1 MDLPDFLKPNSK
13 LAPPGTDPLAMPTH
27 RSRGPNRLLL
37 IGLIILMIGFCVAG
51 AWGLFSNAMGANAEP
66 STPTVEAT
74 PFDPNVVIEV
84 HATATPQPT
93 GTLITAGGL
102 LTQYAQSVTPASS
115 LTENP
120 CSTPEHFLTELAC
133 NDLSMTATLAAAQ
146 PGQVVNVS
154 GIESHVTTVYI
165 YPTWPPTAWV
175 ITATQTFT
183 PRVEIVEVTRI
194 ITATPGP
201 TQTPWFFIT
210 QPPVVTVIV
219 PQTVVFYYTQESTV
233 QVTVEVP
240 VTVVVTA
247 TPTETPTPSP
257 TP

>member
-1 MDLPDFLKPNSK
+1 MDLPDFLKPNSRM
-13 LAPPGTDPLAMPTH
+13 APPGTDPLAMPTR
-27 RSRGPNRLLL
+27 RSHGPNRLLL
-37 IGLIILMIGFCVAG
+37 IGLIMLMLVFCGAG
-51 AWGLFSNAMGANAEP
+51 AWGLFSNAMGANAA

-74 PFDPNVVIEV
+74 PFDPGVVIEE
-84 HATATPQPT
+84 HATPTPGPT
-93 GTLITAGGL
+93 STLITGYGL
-102 LTQYAQSVTPASS
+102 LTQMAESPTPASS
-115 LTENP
+115 STTNP
-120 CSTPEHFLTELAC
+120 CSTPEHFLTQLAC

-146 PGQVVNVS
+146 PGQVINTS
-154 GIESHVTTVYI
+154 GVDPQVTTIYI

-210 QPPVVTVIV
+210 QPPVVTVVV

>member
-1 MDLPDFLKPNSK
+1 MELPDFLKPNSRM
-13 LAPPGTDPLAMPTH
+13 APPGTDPLAMPSH
-27 RSRGPNRLLL
+27 RARGPNRLLL
-37 IGLIILMIGFCVAG
+37 ISLVVLMLVFCVAG
-51 AWGLFSNAMGANAEP
+51 AWGLFANATRAAEP
-66 STPTVEAT
+66 GTATLEPT
-74 PFDPNVVIEV
+74 PFDPSVVIEE
-84 HATATPQPT
+84 HATVTPQPT
-93 GTLITAGGL
+93 NTLITANGL
-102 LTQYAQSVTPASS
+102 LTQFAQSQTPASS
-115 LTENP
+115 ATINP
-120 CSTPEHFLTELAC
+120 CSTPEHFLTQLAC
-133 NDLSMTATLAAAQ
+133 DDLAMTSTLAAAQ
-146 PGQVVNVS
+146 PGQVINTSGVNPQ
-154 GIESHVTTVYI
+154 VTTIYI
-165 YPTWPPTAWV
+165 YPTWPPTAWI

-210 QPPVVTVIV
+210 QPAVVTVVV